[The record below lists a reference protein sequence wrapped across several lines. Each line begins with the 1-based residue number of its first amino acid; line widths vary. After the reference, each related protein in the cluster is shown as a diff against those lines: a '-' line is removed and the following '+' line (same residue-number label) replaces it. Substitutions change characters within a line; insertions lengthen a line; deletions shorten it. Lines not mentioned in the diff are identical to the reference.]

1 MAIGGMPSTCSGEA
15 REPSRTRRRLR
26 LRHRTKESPLSRTLT
41 VPALA
46 ALVLLA
52 GCAAPPPAETGAPG
66 DPGAEQ
72 SLECAQ
78 MVTNSGG
85 LNDRSFNETSWAGM
99 ERAQQELGVEA
110 NVLVSTSESDLAPNV
125 AAAVDTGCGFVLT
138 VGYELAAATEEQA
151 AANPEVQFAIVD
163 EIVDGPNVRS
173 IVFDTAQAAFLA
185 GYTAAS
191 VTETGTVA
199 TFGGGNQPPVT
210 LFMDGFAAG
219 IDAYNEAKG
228 AEVELL
234 GWDPAAQ
241 DGTFT
246 GDFEN
251 VSLGQS
257 QTQAFI
263 AQGADVI
270 LPVAGQVG
278 EGAFRASLDDGGD
291 VLVIWVDNDG
301 YDTLAPEFRP
311 LLLTSILK
319 NTEDA
324 VVGAVGDAVDGTIS
338 NEPIIGTLENGGVD
352 IAPFHDLD
360 PRISDETRSELDAL
374 RQQIIAGEITVESP
388 SSP

>member
-1 MAIGGMPSTCSGEA
+1 M
-15 REPSRTRRRLR
+15 
-26 LRHRTKESPLSRTLT
+26 SRTLAL
-41 VPALA
+41 PALA

-52 GCAAPPPAETGAPG
+52 GCATPPPAATETAGSEAP
-66 DPGAEQ
+66 EQ
-72 SLECAQ
+72 ALECAQ

-99 ERAQQELGVEA
+99 ERAQEELGIEA

-125 AAAVDTGCGFVLT
+125 QAAVDTGCGFVLT
-138 VGYELAAATEEQA
+138 VGFELAAATEEQA
-151 AANPEVQFAIVD
+151 ADNPDVQFAIVD
-163 EIVDGPNVRS
+163 EIVEGPNVRS
-173 IVFDTAQAAFLA
+173 IVFDTAQAAYLA
-185 GYTAAS
+185 GYAAAS
-191 VTETGTVA
+191 VSETGIVA

-219 IDAYNEAKG
+219 IEAHNEAKG
-228 AEVELL
+228 TEVRLL
-234 GWDPAAQ
+234 GWDPETQ

-251 VSLGQS
+251 VQLGQT

-278 EGAFRASLDDGGD
+278 EGAFRASLDAGGTAL
-291 VLVIWVDNDG
+291 VLWVDNDG
-301 YDTLAPEFRP
+301 YDTLPEEFRP
-311 LLLTSILK
+311 LLLTSVLK

-324 VVGAVGDAVDGTIS
+324 VVGAVSDALDGTLS
-338 NEPIIGTLENGGVD
+338 DEPIIGTLENGGVD

-360 PRISDETRSELDAL
+360 ARVSDETKAELEAL
-374 RQQIIAGEITVESP
+374 REQIIAGEITVESP

>member
-1 MAIGGMPSTCSGEA
+1 M
-15 REPSRTRRRLR
+15 
-26 LRHRTKESPLSRTLT
+26 SRTLAL
-41 VPALA
+41 PALA
-46 ALVLLA
+46 ALALFA
-52 GCAAPPPAETGAPG
+52 GCAAPPPAATSEPGGTAAP
-66 DPGAEQ
+66 EQ
-72 SLECAQ
+72 TLECAQ

-99 ERAQQELGVEA
+99 ERAQEELGVEA

-125 AAAVDTGCGFVLT
+125 QAAVDTGCGFVLT
-138 VGYELAAATEEQA
+138 VGFELAAATEEQA
-151 AANPEVQFAIVD
+151 AANPDVQFAIVD
-163 EIVDGPNVRS
+163 EIVEGPNVRS

-191 VTETGTVA
+191 VSESGIVA

-219 IDAYNEAKG
+219 IDAFNEAKG
-228 AEVELL
+228 TDVQLL
-234 GWDPAAQ
+234 GWDPETQ

-251 VSLGQS
+251 VQLGQT

-278 EGAFRASLDDGGD
+278 EGSFRASLDAGGTA
-291 VLVIWVDNDG
+291 LVIWVDNDG
-301 YDTLAPEFRP
+301 YDTLPAEFRP
-311 LLLTSILK
+311 LLLTSVLK

-324 VVGAVGDAVDGTIS
+324 VVTAVGDALDGTIS
-338 NEPIIGTLENGGVD
+338 DEPLIGTLENGGVD
-352 IAPFHDLD
+352 IAPFHDLEA
-360 PRISDETRSELDAL
+360 RVSDETKAELDAL
-374 RQQIIAGEITVESP
+374 RQQLIDGEITVDSP

>member
-1 MAIGGMPSTCSGEA
+1 M
-15 REPSRTRRRLR
+15 SRILA
-26 LRHRTKESPLSRTLT
+26 

-46 ALVLLA
+46 ALLVL
-52 GCAAPPPAETGAPG
+52 AACSTPPPAATDGASGPA

-72 SLECAQ
+72 ALECAQ

-99 ERAQQELGVEA
+99 QRADAELGVDA
-110 NVLVSTSESDLAPNV
+110 NALVSTTESDLAPNV
-125 AAAVDTGCGFVLT
+125 QAAVDTGCGFVLT
-138 VGYELAAATEEQA
+138 VGYELVAATQEQA
-151 AANPEVQFAIVD
+151 AANPDVQFAIVD
-163 EIVDGPNVRS
+163 EIVAGENVRS

-191 VTETGTVA
+191 VSETGVVA
-199 TFGGGNQPPVT
+199 TFGGTNQPPVT

-219 IDAYNEAKG
+219 IEAYNEAKG
-228 AEVELL
+228 TEVRLL
-234 GWDPAAQ
+234 GWDTEEQ

-246 GDFEN
+246 GDYEN

-278 EGAFRASLDDGGD
+278 EGAFRASLDAGGEA
-291 VLVIWVDNDG
+291 LVIWVDNDG
-301 YDTLAPEFRP
+301 YETLPAEFRP

-319 NTEDA
+319 DTEDA
-324 VVGAVGDAVDGTIS
+324 VLRAVTDAVDGSIS
-338 NEPIIGTLENGGVD
+338 AEAIIGTLENGGVD
-352 IAPFHDLD
+352 IAPFHDLES
-360 PRISDETRSELDAL
+360 RVSDETKAELDAL
-374 RQQIIAGEITVESP
+374 RGQIVAGEIVIDSP
-388 SSP
+388 FGR

>member
-1 MAIGGMPSTCSGEA
+1 M
-15 REPSRTRRRLR
+15 
-26 LRHRTKESPLSRTLT
+26 SRTLAL
-41 VPALA
+41 PALA

-52 GCAAPPPAETGAPG
+52 GCATPPPAATETAGTEAP
-66 DPGAEQ
+66 EQ
-72 SLECAQ
+72 ALECAQ

-99 ERAQQELGVEA
+99 ERAQEELGIEA

-125 AAAVDTGCGFVLT
+125 QAAVDTGCGFVLT
-138 VGYELAAATEEQA
+138 VGFELEAATAEQA
-151 AANPEVQFAIVD
+151 AANPDVQFAIVD
-163 EIVDGPNVRS
+163 QIVEAPNVRS

-191 VTETGTVA
+191 VSETGIVA

-219 IDAYNEAKG
+219 IEAYNEAKG
-228 AEVELL
+228 TDVRLL
-234 GWDPAAQ
+234 GWDPETQ

-251 VSLGQS
+251 VQLGQT

-278 EGAFRASLDDGGD
+278 EGAFRASLDAGGTAL
-291 VLVIWVDNDG
+291 VLWVDNDG
-301 YDTLAPEFRP
+301 YDTLPEEFRP
-311 LLLTSILK
+311 LLLTSVLK

-324 VVGAVGDAVDGTIS
+324 VVGAVSDALDGTLS
-338 NEPIIGTLENGGVD
+338 DEPIIGTLENGGVD

-360 PRISDETRSELDAL
+360 ARVSDETKAELEAL
-374 RQQIIAGEITVESP
+374 REQIIAGEITVESP

>member
-1 MAIGGMPSTCSGEA
+1 MLA
-15 REPSRTRRRLR
+15 
-26 LRHRTKESPLSRTLT
+26 

-46 ALVLLA
+46 ALLLLA
-52 GCAAPPPAETGAPG
+52 GCAAPPPAATDESGGTAAP
-66 DPGAEQ
+66 EQ

-99 ERAQQELGVEA
+99 ERAEAELGVEA
-110 NVLVSTSESDLAPNV
+110 NVLVSTTESDLAPNV
-125 AAAVDTGCGFVLT
+125 QAAVETGCGFVLT
-138 VGYELAAATEEQA
+138 VGFELAAATGEQA
-151 AANPEVQFAIVD
+151 AANPDVQFAIVD
-163 EIVDGPNVRS
+163 EIVEGPNVRS
-173 IVFDTAQAAFLA
+173 IVFDTAQAAYLA
-185 GYTAAS
+185 GYAAAS
-191 VTETGTVA
+191 VSQTGIVA

-219 IDAYNEAKG
+219 IDAYNAAKG
-228 AEVELL
+228 TQVRLL
-234 GWDPAAQ
+234 GWDPATQ

-251 VSLGQS
+251 VSLGQT

-278 EGAFRASLDDGGD
+278 EGAFRASLDAGGTAL
-291 VLVIWVDNDG
+291 VLWVDNDG
-301 YDTLAPEFRP
+301 YDTLPEEFRP

-324 VVGAVGDAVDGTIS
+324 VVQAVSDAADGALSAESIV
-338 NEPIIGTLENGGVD
+338 GTLENGGVD

-360 PRISDETRSELDAL
+360 ARVSAETKSELDAL
-374 RQQIIAGEITVESP
+374 REQIIAGEITVESP
-388 SSP
+388 SGP

>member
-1 MAIGGMPSTCSGEA
+1 M
-15 REPSRTRRRLR
+15 
-26 LRHRTKESPLSRTLT
+26 SRTLAL
-41 VPALA
+41 PALA
-46 ALVLLA
+46 ALALLA
-52 GCAAPPPAETGAPG
+52 GCAAPPPAATSEPGGTAAP
-66 DPGAEQ
+66 EQ
-72 SLECAQ
+72 TLECAQ

-99 ERAQQELGVEA
+99 ERAQEELGVEA

-125 AAAVDTGCGFVLT
+125 QAAVDTGCGFVLT
-138 VGYELAAATEEQA
+138 VGFELAAATEEQA
-151 AANPEVQFAIVD
+151 AANPDVQFAIVD
-163 EIVDGPNVRS
+163 EIVEGPNVRS

-191 VTETGTVA
+191 VSESGIVA

-228 AEVELL
+228 TDVQLL
-234 GWDPAAQ
+234 GWDPETQ

-251 VSLGQS
+251 VQLGQT

-278 EGAFRASLDDGGD
+278 EGSFRASLDAGGTA
-291 VLVIWVDNDG
+291 LVIWVDNDG
-301 YDTLAPEFRP
+301 YDTLPAEFRP
-311 LLLTSILK
+311 LLLTSVLK

-324 VVGAVGDAVDGTIS
+324 VVSAVGDALDGTIS
-338 NEPIIGTLENGGVD
+338 DEPLNGPLANGGVD
-352 IAPFHDLD
+352 IAPVHDRD
-360 PRISDETRSELDAL
+360 ARVTDETKGDLEAL

>member
-1 MAIGGMPSTCSGEA
+1 M
-15 REPSRTRRRLR
+15 
-26 LRHRTKESPLSRTLT
+26 SRTLAL
-41 VPALA
+41 PALA
-46 ALVLLA
+46 ALALLA
-52 GCAAPPPAETGAPG
+52 GCAAPPPAATSEPGGTAAP
-66 DPGAEQ
+66 EQ
-72 SLECAQ
+72 TLECAQ

-99 ERAQQELGVEA
+99 ERAQEELGVEA

-125 AAAVDTGCGFVLT
+125 QAAVDTGCGFVLT
-138 VGYELAAATEEQA
+138 VGFELAAATEEQA
-151 AANPEVQFAIVD
+151 AANPDVQFAIVD
-163 EIVDGPNVRS
+163 EIVEGPNVRS

-191 VTETGTVA
+191 VSESGIVA

-219 IDAYNEAKG
+219 IDAFNEAKG
-228 AEVELL
+228 TDVQLL
-234 GWDPAAQ
+234 GWDPETQ

-251 VSLGQS
+251 VQLGQT

-278 EGAFRASLDDGGD
+278 EGSFRASLDAGGTA
-291 VLVIWVDNDG
+291 LVIWVDNDG
-301 YDTLAPEFRP
+301 YDTLPAEFRP
-311 LLLTSILK
+311 LLLTSVLK

-324 VVGAVGDAVDGTIS
+324 VVTAVGDALDGTIS
-338 NEPIIGTLENGGVD
+338 DEPLIGTLENGGVD
-352 IAPFHDLD
+352 IAPFHDLES
-360 PRISDETRSELDAL
+360 RVSDETKAELDAL
-374 RQQIIAGEITVESP
+374 RQQLIDGEITVDSP